1 MGMLYSAICNDCG
14 AKFQVDEGG
23 GFSFHLLK
31 CDKCGESKS
40 LSFDNLGEIHKR
52 YIKGL
57 SVPYSMATKEKDE
70 YIQKNYPGEP
80 ITQQEYH
87 KEVEKIAGN
96 CKCGGQ
102 YKFNAPARCPNCK
115 SANIVRDPDGRMMCY
130 D

>member
-1 MGMLYSAICNDCG
+1 MGTLYSAICNDCG
-14 AKFQVDEGG
+14 EKFQVSDGG

-31 CDKCGESKS
+31 CDKCGADKS
-40 LSFDNLGEIHKR
+40 LNFDSLGDIHKR

-57 SVPYSMATKEKDE
+57 SVPYSTATAEKDN
-70 YIQKNYPGEP
+70 YIRENYHGEP
-80 ITQQEYH
+80 IDEQHYH

-115 SANIVRDPDGRMMCY
+115 SANIARDPDDRMIFY